1 MLNRL
6 HKQQSEHGL
15 AMERLYE
22 YASISRQGYYQQLER
37 KRNRKQLSIE
47 LISKVKAYR
56 SDKDVRAGSRSL
68 YNNLNIKAEYQIG
81 INKFEH
87 IIREGGMTM
96 RPLRTRVV
104 TTKSSYQSWQYSN
117 KINGMELTNINQ
129 VVAGDLTYVDIGKDR
144 FYAFTLTDLYSARVV
159 GLEISTRMRSEE
171 AFGCLIQW
179 INLRGKNKVK
189 DCIHHTDGGSQYFS
203 KVYIGAL
210 DVYKVKISVANNCL
224 ENGYAEQQNSM
235 IKNHF
240 IPTINYYPNMDIQGE
255 LKRIKNFYNND
266 RKQEKLGW
274 LSPVEY
280 EKKWYTDDNRPLIKL
295 YQFEK

>member
-6 HKQQSEHGL
+6 HIEQSVHGL
-15 AMERLYE
+15 TMERLYGC
-22 YASISRQGYYQQLER
+22 ASISRQGYYKQLER
-37 KRNRKQLSIE
+37 KKNHKQLSIE

-56 SDKDVRAGSRSL
+56 SDKDARAGSRSL
-68 YNNLNIKAEYQIG
+68 YNNLNIKLLHQIG

-87 IIREGGMTM
+87 ILREGRMTM

-117 KINGMELTNINQ
+117 EINGMELTNINQ

-159 GLEISTRMRSEE
+159 GLEISTRMRTEE
-171 AFGCLIQW
+171 AFACLIQW
-179 INLRGKNKVK
+179 IDLRGKKKVEE
-189 DCIHHTDGGSQYFS
+189 CIHHTDGGSQYFS

-210 DVYKVKISVANNCL
+210 EEYRVKISVANNCL

-240 IPTINYYPNMDIQGE
+240 IPTINYYPSMDIQGE

-280 EKKWYTDDNRPLIKL
+280 EKKWFTEVKRPKIKL
-295 YQFEK
+295 YEFDK